1 MSIVSSKTSYLH
13 FKKHNLTE
21 HQLTSIYQ
29 SSIEITNNK
38 IAIWTLNKLRCDAT
52 HILLA
57 FYIGKKTRT
66 ELKLLKQTTKDKLV
80 EQSILRL
87 TKKQSIED
95 EVRYLRQA
103 NKNLIKELNREKLL
117 SSRLFARLT
126 N

>member
-1 MSIVSSKTSYLH
+1 MSIVSSKNSYLH
-13 FKKHNLTE
+13 FKNHNPTE

-103 NKNLIKELNREKLL
+103 NKNLMKELNREKLL
-117 SSRLFARLT
+117 SSRLFARLR